1 MTFFHKAGSLLKE
14 RLGENPLKTL
24 VFLLI
29 PIFLLLIVFPL
40 AIQPGQVT
48 ISEYH
53 DTIDCMLPNTFLMQN
68 PFALWNNM
76 WLTGYPEI
84 SSVDTDRFYPFT
96 FPITFF
102 AQDIFV
108 INLLILIHLY
118 IAFLAFNKLGSL
130 LIKDQNW
137 LFFFS
142 LGYMFFG
149 GIMARTFIGHYF
161 QVYALAWTP
170 LIYYFALKIMV
181 FKEETANNI
190 IGLAICEA
198 LVFMAGA
205 TSYYVFYINAILLV
219 FFLYFLIRKELQKST
234 VIALVVSALL
244 FLLISSVKLFPIIAG
259 MPYTDRIDIIDPLGD
274 GGSLFNNFGSLIF
287 GIPIDSVFGWY
298 ESAVLIGI
306 IPVLF
311 AIIAIIWGR
320 RDIVVPSF
328 YAIVFSLDLG

>member
-1 MTFFHKAGSLLKE
+1 MWTRTVFIRSRS
-14 RLGENPLKTL
+14 RLP
-24 VFLLI
+24 
-29 PIFLLLIVFPL
+29 
-40 AIQPGQVT
+40 
-48 ISEYH
+48 
-53 DTIDCMLPNTFLMQN
+53 
-68 PFALWNNM
+68 
-76 WLTGYPEI
+76 
-84 SSVDTDRFYPFT
+84 
-96 FPITFF
+96 FF

-118 IAFLAFNKLGSL
+118 IAFFAFNKLGSL

-311 AIIAIIWGR
+311 AIIAILWGR

-328 YAIVFSLDLG
+328 YAIVFSLVWADGGRILLSFIHLLPILNNFRCAGRILGVIAPVILLLALYGLFIVLQRLKAVNPLLSIPSKNGM